1 MGPAPRCRGLPG
13 QARVGAGAGREG
25 TGRAGRMTS
34 TTSGSVLSWRSL
46 RDRPFELLKELE
58 KRSRAVT
65 ASSVPDASAGREWV
79 GVAFRMGGETFL
91 VAREE
96 TREVLGY
103 PAAVTRIP
111 GAKSWVK
118 GLANVR
124 GQLLP
129 MLDLRQ
135 FLGSGSTSAGR
146 NTRIVVVNHRDIPA
160 GLMVD
165 EVLGFRRFAETEFNA
180 EPPPTVIRCDLYL
193 AGAFRRGGEVWPVLS
208 LKSLVESQSFLQA
221 AS

>member
-1 MGPAPRCRGLPG
+1 MTVPSGTETSLRG
-13 QARVGAGAGREG
+13 
-25 TGRAGRMTS
+25 
-34 TTSGSVLSWRSL
+34 L

-65 ASSVPDASAGREWV
+65 AGAIPETSVGPEWV

-103 PAAVTRIP
+103 PQAVTRIP
-111 GAKSWVK
+111 GAKTWVK

-135 FLGSGSTSAGR
+135 FLGSGATTAGR
-146 NTRIVVVNHRDIPA
+146 NTRVIVVNHRDIPA

-165 EVLGFRRFAETEFNA
+165 EVLGFRRFAENEFSA
-180 EPPPTVIRCDLYL
+180 EAPPTVIRCDSYL

>member
-1 MGPAPRCRGLPG
+1 MTNAPGEGDSGL
-13 QARVGAGAGREG
+13 RR
-25 TGRAGRMTS
+25 
-34 TTSGSVLSWRSL
+34 L

-58 KRSRAVT
+58 RRSR
-65 ASSVPDASAGREWV
+65 SVAAGSAPEASAGREWV
-79 GVAFRMGGETFL
+79 GVACRMGGETFL
-91 VAREE
+91 IAREE
-96 TREVLGY
+96 TREVLGF
-103 PAAVTRIP
+103 PAVITRIP

-124 GQLLP
+124 GSLLP

-135 FLGSGSTSAGR
+135 FLGSGATTPGR
-146 NTRIVVVNHRDIPA
+146 NTRVVVVNHREIPA
-160 GLMVD
+160 GLIVD

-180 EPPPTVIRCDLYL
+180 EAPPTVIRCETYL

>member
-1 MGPAPRCRGLPG
+1 
-13 QARVGAGAGREG
+13 
-25 TGRAGRMTS
+25 MTS
-34 TTSGSVLSWRSL
+34 TMSGSDISLRSL

-58 KRSRAVT
+58 KRSRTVA
-65 ASSVPDASAGREWV
+65 ANSVADASTGQEWV

-103 PAAVTRIP
+103 PAVVTRIP
-111 GAKSWVK
+111 GAKNWVR

-124 GQLLP
+124 GALMP

-135 FLGSGSTSAGR
+135 FLGSGATTAGR

-165 EVLGFRRFAETEFNA
+165 EVLGFRR
-180 EPPPTVIRCDLYL
+180 
-193 AGAFRRGGEVWPVLS
+193 
-208 LKSLVESQSFLQA
+208 LQ
-221 AS
+221 

>member
-1 MGPAPRCRGLPG
+1 MTGAP
-13 QARVGAGAGREG
+13 
-25 TGRAGRMTS
+25 
-34 TTSGSVLSWRSL
+34 SGSDVSLRSL

-58 KRSRAVT
+58 RRSRTV
-65 ASSVPDASAGREWV
+65 VAGNAPEAATGLEWV

-103 PAAVTRIP
+103 PAVITRIP
-111 GAKSWVK
+111 GAKNWVK
-118 GLANVR
+118 GLANIR

-135 FLGSGSTSAGR
+135 FLGSGATTPGR
-146 NTRIVVVNHRDIPA
+146 NTRIVVVNHREIPA
-160 GLMVD
+160 GLIVD
-165 EVLGFRRFAETEFNA
+165 EVLGFRRFADPEFNA
-180 EPPPTVIRCDLYL
+180 EPPPTVIRCDSYL

>member
-1 MGPAPRCRGLPG
+1 MTNAMS
-13 QARVGAGAGREG
+13 G
-25 TGRAGRMTS
+25 TE
-34 TTSGSVLSWRSL
+34 LSLRSL

-58 KRSRAVT
+58 KRSRAVNAGNVQET
-65 ASSVPDASAGREWV
+65 SAGQEWV

-135 FLGSGSTSAGR
+135 FLGSGATASGR
-146 NTRIVVVNHRDIPA
+146 NTRIIVVNHRDIPA

-165 EVLGFRRFAETEFNA
+165 EVLGFRRFEEAEFNA
-180 EPPPTVIRCDLYL
+180 EAPPTVIRCDSFL

>member
-1 MGPAPRCRGLPG
+1 
-13 QARVGAGAGREG
+13 
-25 TGRAGRMTS
+25 MTNP
-34 TTSGSVLSWRSL
+34 SGSDNSLRAL

-58 KRSRAVT
+58 KRSRTVAAASVT
-65 ASSVPDASAGREWV
+65 ETDAGQEWV

-103 PAAVTRIP
+103 PAMVTRIP

-118 GLANVR
+118 GLANIR
-124 GQLLP
+124 GALMP

-135 FLGSGSTSAGR
+135 FLGSGATTSGR
-146 NTRIVVVNHRDIPA
+146 NTRIVVVNHRDVPA

-165 EVLGFRRFAETEFNA
+165 EVLGFRRFAESEFNA
-180 EPPPTVIRCDLYL
+180 EAPPTVIRCDSYL

-208 LKSLVESQSFLQA
+208 LKTLVESQSFLQA

>member
-1 MGPAPRCRGLPG
+1 
-13 QARVGAGAGREG
+13 
-25 TGRAGRMTS
+25 
-34 TTSGSVLSWRSL
+34 L

-58 KRSRAVT
+58 KRSRTV
-65 ASSVPDASAGREWV
+65 ASAGPPDAAASREWV
-79 GVAFRMGGETFL
+79 GVACRMGGETFL
-91 VAREE
+91 IAREE

-103 PAAVTRIP
+103 PAVITRIP
-111 GAKSWVK
+111 GAKSWVR

-124 GQLLP
+124 GSLLP

-135 FLGSGSTSAGR
+135 FLGSGATTPGR
-146 NTRIVVVNHRDIPA
+146 NTRVVVVHHREIPA
-160 GLMVD
+160 GLIVD
-165 EVLGFRRFAETEFNA
+165 EVLGFRRFAESEFNPEA
-180 EPPPTVIRCDLYL
+180 PPTVIRCDMYL

>member
-1 MGPAPRCRGLPG
+1 MGPAPGCSGLSG
-13 QARVGAGAGREG
+13 QARGGSGVGREG

-34 TTSGSVLSWRSL
+34 AMSGTEVSLRAL

-58 KRSRAVT
+58 KRSRAVAT
-65 ASSVPDASAGREWV
+65 GSVAESTAGREWV

-103 PAAVTRIP
+103 PAVVTRIP
-111 GAKSWVK
+111 GAKAWVK
-118 GLANVR
+118 GLANIR

-135 FLGSGSTSAGR
+135 FLGSGATTPGR
-146 NTRIVVVNHRDIPA
+146 NTRIVVANHREIPA
-160 GLMVD
+160 GLIVD
-165 EVLGFRRFAETEFNA
+165 EVLGCRWFGDPDCTS
-180 EPPPTVIRCDLYL
+180 EPPPSAGRCD
-193 AGAFRRGGEVWPVLS
+193 S
-208 LKSLVESQSFLQA
+208 SS
-221 AS
+221 

>member
-1 MGPAPRCRGLPG
+1 MSIST
-13 QARVGAGAGREG
+13 AGG
-25 TGRAGRMTS
+25 TD
-34 TTSGSVLSWRSL
+34 GSSLRSL

-58 KRSRAVT
+58 KRSRSVT
-65 ASSVPDASAGREWV
+65 AGETADTAAAHEWV

-111 GAKSWVK
+111 GAKSWVR

-135 FLGSGSTSAGR
+135 FLGSGATTPQR
-146 NTRIVVVNHRDIPA
+146 NTRIVVVNHREIPA

-165 EVLGFRRFAETEFNA
+165 EVLGFRRFAESEFNP
-180 EPPPTVIRCDLYL
+180 EPPPTVIRCDNYL

>member
-1 MGPAPRCRGLPG
+1 
-13 QARVGAGAGREG
+13 
-25 TGRAGRMTS
+25 MTS
-34 TTSGSVLSWRSL
+34 TTSGSGTSLRSL

-58 KRSRAVT
+58 RRSRTVA
-65 ASSVPDASAGREWV
+65 ASSAPEAGTGKEWV

-103 PAAVTRIP
+103 PAVITRIP

-135 FLGSGSTSAGR
+135 FLGSGATSPQR
-146 NTRIVVVNHRDIPA
+146 NTRVVVVQHREIPA
-160 GLMVD
+160 GLIVD
-165 EVLGFRRFAETEFNA
+165 EVLGFRRFAESEFNA
-180 EPPPTVIRCDLYL
+180 EAPPTVIRCDTYL

-208 LKSLVESQSFLQA
+208 LRSLVESQSFLQA

>member
-1 MGPAPRCRGLPG
+1 
-13 QARVGAGAGREG
+13 
-25 TGRAGRMTS
+25 MTN
-34 TTSGSVLSWRSL
+34 TMSGIDNSLRSL

-58 KRSRAVT
+58 KRSRTVT
-65 ASSVPDASAGREWV
+65 AGNAPDSAAANEWV

-96 TREVLGY
+96 TKEVLGY

-111 GAKSWVK
+111 GAKSWVR

-135 FLGSGSTSAGR
+135 FLGSGPTASGR
-146 NTRIVVVNHRDIPA
+146 NTRVVVVNHREIPA

-165 EVLGFRRFAETEFNA
+165 EVLGFRRFAAPEFNA
-180 EPPPTVIRCDLYL
+180 EPPPTVIRCDSYL

>member
-1 MGPAPRCRGLPG
+1 
-13 QARVGAGAGREG
+13 
-25 TGRAGRMTS
+25 MTS
-34 TTSGSVLSWRSL
+34 DVGGSETSLRSL

-58 KRSRAVT
+58 KRSRAVAAGSVVE
-65 ASSVPDASAGREWV
+65 ASVGPEWV

-103 PAAVTRIP
+103 PTAVTRIP
-111 GAKSWVK
+111 GAKNWVK

-135 FLGSGSTSAGR
+135 FLGSGATASGR
-146 NTRIVVVNHRDIPA
+146 NTRVVVVNHREIPA
-160 GLMVD
+160 GLVVD
-165 EVLGFRRFAETEFNA
+165 EVLGFRRFAEAEFDPEA
-180 EPPPTVIRCDLYL
+180 PPTVIRCDSYL

>member
-1 MGPAPRCRGLPG
+1 
-13 QARVGAGAGREG
+13 
-25 TGRAGRMTS
+25 MTS
-34 TTSGSVLSWRSL
+34 TMSGPSTSLRGL

-65 ASSVPDASAGREWV
+65 ASNVPEASAGREWV

-103 PAAVTRIP
+103 PAVVTRIP

-135 FLGSGSTSAGR
+135 FLGSGATASSR
-146 NTRIVVVNHRDIPA
+146 NTRVVVVQHREIPA

-180 EPPPTVIRCDLYL
+180 EAPPTVIRCDSYL

>member
-1 MGPAPRCRGLPG
+1 
-13 QARVGAGAGREG
+13 
-25 TGRAGRMTS
+25 MTS
-34 TTSGSVLSWRSL
+34 TMSGPDNSLRSL

-58 KRSRAVT
+58 KRSRT
-65 ASSVPDASAGREWV
+65 AAPGSVAGPEVAKEWV

-103 PAAVTRIP
+103 PASVTRIP
-111 GAKSWVK
+111 GAKTWVK

-135 FLGSGSTSAGR
+135 FLGSGATASGR
-146 NTRIVVVNHRDIPA
+146 NTRIIVVNHRDVPA

-165 EVLGFRRFAETEFNA
+165 EVLGFRRFAESDFNPD
-180 EPPPTVIRCDLYL
+180 PPPTVIRCDAYL

>member
-1 MGPAPRCRGLPG
+1 M
-13 QARVGAGAGREG
+13 
-25 TGRAGRMTS
+25 TG
-34 TTSGSVLSWRSL
+34 TTSGTEQSLRNL

-58 KRSRAVT
+58 KRSRTVAAGNT
-65 ASSVPDASAGREWV
+65 PDAAAGQEWV

-103 PAAVTRIP
+103 PAVVTRIP
-111 GAKSWVK
+111 GAKHWVK
-118 GLANVR
+118 GLANIR

-135 FLGSGSTSAGR
+135 FLGSGATTVGR
-146 NTRIVVVNHRDIPA
+146 NTRIVVANHRDIPA

-165 EVLGFRRFAETEFNA
+165 EVLGFRRFAEAEFNA
-180 EPPPTVIRCDLYL
+180 EPPPTVIRCDSYL

>member
-1 MGPAPRCRGLPG
+1 MTGSMPGPENNL
-13 QARVGAGAGREG
+13 
-25 TGRAGRMTS
+25 
-34 TTSGSVLSWRSL
+34 RSL

-58 KRSRAVT
+58 KRSRNVGAG
-65 ASSVPDASAGREWV
+65 SAPESPSGQEWV

-103 PAAVTRIP
+103 PTAVTRIP

-118 GLANVR
+118 GLANIR
-124 GQLLP
+124 GQLMP

-135 FLGSGSTSAGR
+135 FLGSGSTAPGR
-146 NTRIVVVNHRDIPA
+146 NSRIIVVNHREIPA
-160 GLMVD
+160 GLVVD
-165 EVLGFRRFAETEFNA
+165 EVLGFRRFSESEFNT
-180 EPPPTVIRCDLYL
+180 EPPPTVIRCESYL
-193 AGAFRRGGEVWPVLS
+193 AGAFRRGGEVWPVLG
-208 LKSLVESQSFLQA
+208 LKGLVESQSFLQA

>member
-1 MGPAPRCRGLPG
+1 
-13 QARVGAGAGREG
+13 
-25 TGRAGRMTS
+25 MTS
-34 TTSGSVLSWRSL
+34 TMSGSDISLRSL

-58 KRSRAVT
+58 KRSRSVVAG
-65 ASSVPDASAGREWV
+65 AVPDTAAAHEWV

-103 PAAVTRIP
+103 PAVVTRIP

-135 FLGSGSTSAGR
+135 FLGSGATAAGR
-146 NTRIVVVNHRDIPA
+146 NTRVVVVNHRDIPA

-165 EVLGFRRFAETEFNA
+165 EVLGFRRFTAPEFNA
-180 EPPPTVIRCDLYL
+180 EPPPTVIRCDSYL

>member
-1 MGPAPRCRGLPG
+1 
-13 QARVGAGAGREG
+13 
-25 TGRAGRMTS
+25 MT
-34 TTSGSVLSWRSL
+34 TTMSGSETSLRSL

-58 KRSRAVT
+58 KRSRAV
-65 ASSVPDASAGREWV
+65 SAGAVAESAVGREWV

-129 MLDLRQ
+129 MLDLRH
-135 FLGSGSTSAGR
+135 FLGSGATTSGR
-146 NTRIVVVNHRDIPA
+146 NTRVVVVNHRDIPA

-165 EVLGFRRFAETEFNA
+165 EVLGFRRFAESEFNA
-180 EPPPTVIRCDLYL
+180 EAPPTVIRCDSYL

>member
-1 MGPAPRCRGLPG
+1 M
-13 QARVGAGAGREG
+13 
-25 TGRAGRMTS
+25 TGMTADVDH
-34 TTSGSVLSWRSL
+34 TLRSL

-58 KRSRAVT
+58 KRSRTVT
-65 ASSVPDASAGREWV
+65 AGNAPDHAARQEWV
-79 GVAFRMGGETFL
+79 GVALRMGGETFL

-103 PAAVTRIP
+103 PAVVTRIP
-111 GAKSWVK
+111 GAKAWVK
-118 GLANVR
+118 GLANIR

-135 FLGSGSTSAGR
+135 FLGSGATTAGR
-146 NTRIVVVNHRDIPA
+146 NTRIVIVNHREIPA

-165 EVLGFRRFAETEFNA
+165 EVLGFRRFAEAEFNV
-180 EPPPTVIRCDLYL
+180 EPPPTVIRCDSYL

-208 LKSLVESQSFLQA
+208 LKSLVESQGFLQA

>member
-1 MGPAPRCRGLPG
+1 MT
-13 QARVGAGAGREG
+13 G
-25 TGRAGRMTS
+25 TM
-34 TTSGSVLSWRSL
+34 SGSDVSLRSL

-58 KRSRAVT
+58 KRNRTVASGNVT
-65 ASSVPDASAGREWV
+65 ESDAGKEWV

-129 MLDLRQ
+129 ILDLRQ
-135 FLGSGSTSAGR
+135 YLGSAPTSSGR
-146 NTRIVVVNHRDIPA
+146 NTRVVVVNHRDIPA
-160 GLMVD
+160 GLVVD
-165 EVLGFRRFAETEFNA
+165 EVLGFRRFAEPEFSP
-180 EPPPTVIRCDLYL
+180 EPPPTVIRCDSYL

-208 LKSLVESQSFLQA
+208 LKALVESPSFLQA

>member
-1 MGPAPRCRGLPG
+1 MTRTPS
-13 QARVGAGAGREG
+13 G
-25 TGRAGRMTS
+25 TENS
-34 TTSGSVLSWRSL
+34 LRSL

-58 KRSRAVT
+58 KRSRHST
-65 ASSVPDASAGREWV
+65 AEKTPQAAAGQEWV

-118 GLANVR
+118 GLANIR

-135 FLGSGSTSAGR
+135 FLGSGATLPGR
-146 NTRIVVVNHRDIPA
+146 NTRVVMVNHREIPA
-160 GLMVD
+160 GIMVD
-165 EVLGFRRFAETEFNA
+165 EVLGFRRFSESEFNA
-180 EPPPTVIRCDLYL
+180 EPPPTVVRCDGYL

-208 LKSLVESQSFLQA
+208 LKNLVESQTFLQA

>member
-1 MGPAPRCRGLPG
+1 
-13 QARVGAGAGREG
+13 
-25 TGRAGRMTS
+25 MTS
-34 TTSGSVLSWRSL
+34 TASGVDQALRAL

-58 KRSRAVT
+58 KRSRSVT
-65 ASSVPDASAGREWV
+65 AGSTPDSAAGQEWV

-103 PAAVTRIP
+103 PAVVTRIP
-111 GAKSWVK
+111 GSKNWVK

-135 FLGSGSTSAGR
+135 FLGSGATMPGR
-146 NTRIVVVNHRDIPA
+146 NTRVVVVNHREIPA

-165 EVLGFRRFAETEFNA
+165 EVLGFRRFAEPEFNA
-180 EPPPTVIRCDLYL
+180 EAPPTVIRCDSYL

>member
-1 MGPAPRCRGLPG
+1 
-13 QARVGAGAGREG
+13 
-25 TGRAGRMTS
+25 MTS
-34 TTSGSVLSWRSL
+34 GTETNLRSL

-65 ASSVPDASAGREWV
+65 AGNVQEAAVGREWV

-103 PAAVTRIP
+103 PAVVTRIP
-111 GAKSWVK
+111 GAKPWVK

-135 FLGSGSTSAGR
+135 YLGSGPTTAGR
-146 NTRIVVVNHRDIPA
+146 NTRVVVVNHREIPA

-165 EVLGFRRFAETEFNA
+165 EVLGFRRFAEMEFSA
-180 EPPPTVIRCDLYL
+180 EAPPTVIRCDTYL

-208 LKSLVESQSFLQA
+208 LKSLVENQSFLQA

>member
-1 MGPAPRCRGLPG
+1 MTDVAG
-13 QARVGAGAGREG
+13 GA
-25 TGRAGRMTS
+25 TDD
-34 TTSGSVLSWRSL
+34 LRSL

-58 KRSRAVT
+58 KRSRANIAGT
-65 ASSVPDASAGREWV
+65 APEASVGREWV

-111 GAKSWVK
+111 GARAWVK

-129 MLDLRQ
+129 MIDLRQ
-135 FLGSGSTSAGR
+135 FLGSGMTAAGR
-146 NTRIVVVNHRDIPA
+146 NTRVIAVNHRDIPA

-165 EVLGFRRFAETEFNA
+165 EVLGFRRFAEREFSPD
-180 EPPPTVIRCDLYL
+180 PPPTVIRCDSYL

-208 LKSLVESQSFLQA
+208 LKGLVESQSFLQA